1 MTDEYL
7 REYQFPITTAGTP
20 FLSAAETMTPTV
32 GTPAEKNKTTATN
45 VAENAA
51 EHGAKQGAKHGATRA
66 ATARRAETDGPHIEM
81 NAVNHSAKKG
91 AECAAPDSAGRT
103 AESGENQGARSAA
116 ARIAE
121 AQKEITTAGAKLQT
135 MATDA
140 TDAVVKTRANA
151 GRTKGARK
159 KAEKKRTATIPP
171 LPPAGTGS

>member
-51 EHGAKQGAKHGATRA
+51 EHGATRA
-66 ATARRAETDGPHIEM
+66 ATARSAETDGPHREM
-81 NAVNHSAKKG
+81 NAVTHSAKKG

-121 AQKEITTAGAKLQT
+121 AQKERTTAGAKLQT
-135 MATDA
+135 MAADA

-151 GRTKGARK
+151 DRTKDARK
-159 KAEKKRTATIPP
+159 KAEKKRTATVLP
-171 LPPAGTGS
+171 LPPAATGS

>member
-7 REYQFPITTAGTP
+7 REYQFPITTAETP

-51 EHGAKQGAKHGATRA
+51 EHGAKRIATRA
-66 ATARRAETDGPHIEM
+66 ATARSAETDGPHREM

-91 AECAAPDSAGRT
+91 AECVAPDSAGRT

-135 MATDA
+135 MAADA

>member
-20 FLSAAETMTPTV
+20 FLSAAETMTPTG

-45 VAENAA
+45 VAVNAA
-51 EHGAKQGAKHGATRA
+51 EHGAKRIATRA
-66 ATARRAETDGPHIEM
+66 ATARRAETDGPHREM

-135 MATDA
+135 MAADA
-140 TDAVVKTRANA
+140 TDAVVKTSANKD
-151 GRTKGARK
+151 RTKDARK
-159 KAEKKRTATIPP
+159 KAEKKRTATVLP